1 MLNVA
6 RNARVTLATSIR
18 ANQHISKRTFS
29 WHESTAE
36 DLKKYSPEDVFR
48 AGVRHH
54 HICNTAF
61 PIAHNETIK
70 PYRVKRVR
78 DQEDIRKTLAGAY
91 GSLDNMML
99 YVHLPFCNTRCQF
112 CEYTVVDPKEGR
124 KNTTHDAYVSA
135 LLDEFKLYDELLD
148 TKSKKIVGF
157 DIGGGTPSIVSIENI
172 EKIMKAANKHFNFD
186 PNNMEVSLETTPR
199 IAASDPDKIKA
210 YYQMGI
216 RRISQGV
223 QTTDFKQAKII
234 GRDDA
239 NASTDYLFK
248 SVENIRKAGFESFN
262 IDLMYG
268 FPVPKSGSAFA
279 QTVKDVISL
288 QPDHITLYRMRY
300 KGTKMAHLQDR
311 VSLQQVNDEEQQARE
326 LLAQAGYVGM
336 VGKNTYSK
344 TQGSSGCSNYLD
356 LRVRKAV
363 PYLGYGLGAQSFS
376 HHTLQ
381 YNLGAV
387 TKGLHQYMRS
397 LELNRIPVQDL
408 YHLSREAAIA
418 KMVSVSFYYGGI
430 DLPAFRDCFKISL
443 EDAFAD
449 EIKFLQEKKLMQFEG
464 DRFQMTAMGKKHF
477 GGVVAQFYSPSVKNH
492 IIHKPGGEK
501 FPEDPIKVIE
511 RKNAEDRSN
520 KPYSPNAETPKE
532 KRFEFGNVLFGG
544 PCNQKCYF
552 CIGHQL
558 DESLTP
564 NNLKIFP
571 PKNIEKFIERMKE
584 SKTKKVIFTGTRT
597 DPQLY
602 KYEKQLVELLRE
614 QLPGVHISI
623 HTNGVLATRKMD
635 IFNLYDSCTISL
647 NSFDPATFHKIHGTK
662 EMPDLVTLTQ
672 NAKMPIKLSCILTPH
687 NKHETLD
694 YVNRARDLGIKR
706 IAFRHI
712 FSNPERWPLF
722 PSSPSSSLFPSSSS
736 SPSSSPLSLSS
747 PPAPVRFHL
756 GNPVYEMDGVEV
768 THWVFEKMEGNSLN
782 LFSDGT
788 LSEEYLLVNN
798 PKTLQEKEG
807 RGNEVRGEVF

>member
-1 MLNVA
+1 ML
-6 RNARVTLATSIR
+6 RLTKSSRTSLATNVVKR
-18 ANQHISKRTFS
+18 AIPTRSVFT

-70 PYRVKRVR
+70 PYRVKRLR
-78 DQEDIRKTLAGAY
+78 DQEDIKKTLSGAY
-91 GSLDNMML
+91 GDLDEMML

-124 KNTTHDAYVSA
+124 KDTTHDAYVSA
-135 LLDEFKLYDELLD
+135 LLDEFRLYDEVLD
-148 TKSKKIVGF
+148 TKRKKIVGF

-172 EKIMKAANKHFNFD
+172 ERIMKAANKHFNFN
-186 PNNMEVSLETTPR
+186 PNDIEVSLETTPR
-199 IAASDPDKIKA
+199 IAASDPEKLKA
-210 YYQMGI
+210 YHKMGI

-239 NASTDYLFK
+239 NASTDYLYR
-248 SVENIRKAGFESFN
+248 SVENIRKAGFDSFN

-268 FPVPKSGSAFA
+268 FPVPKSGSAFS
-279 QTVKDVISL
+279 QTVKDVIAL

-300 KGTKMAHLQDR
+300 KGTKMSHLQDR

-326 LLAQAGYVGM
+326 LLAQGGYVGM

-344 TQGSSGCSNYLD
+344 TTGSSGCSNYLD

-387 TKGLHQYMRS
+387 TKGLHQYMKS

-430 DLPAFRDCFKISL
+430 DLPAFKDCFKISL

-464 DRFQMTAMGKKHF
+464 DRFQMTAQGKKHF
-477 GGVVAQFYSPSVKNH
+477 GGVVSQFYSPSVKNH

-501 FPEDPIKVIE
+501 FPEDPIKVIDK
-511 RKNAEDRSN
+511 KNAEEKS
-520 KPYSPNAETPKE
+520 KAYSPSVAVPKD
-532 KRFEFGNVLFGG
+532 KRFEFGNILFGG
-544 PCNQKCYF
+544 P
-552 CIGHQL
+552 
-558 DESLTP
+558 
-564 NNLKIFP
+564 
-571 PKNIEKFIERMKE
+571 
-584 SKTKKVIFTGTRT
+584 
-597 DPQLY
+597 
-602 KYEKQLVELLRE
+602 
-614 QLPGVHISI
+614 
-623 HTNGVLATRKMD
+623 
-635 IFNLYDSCTISL
+635 
-647 NSFDPATFHKIHGTK
+647 
-662 EMPDLVTLTQ
+662 
-672 NAKMPIKLSCILTPH
+672 
-687 NKHETLD
+687 
-694 YVNRARDLGIKR
+694 
-706 IAFRHI
+706 
-712 FSNPERWPLF
+712 W
-722 PSSPSSSLFPSSSS
+722 
-736 SPSSSPLSLSS
+736 
-747 PPAPVRFHL
+747 
-756 GNPVYEMDGVEV
+756 
-768 THWVFEKMEGNSLN
+768 
-782 LFSDGT
+782 
-788 LSEEYLLVNN
+788 
-798 PKTLQEKEG
+798 
-807 RGNEVRGEVF
+807 